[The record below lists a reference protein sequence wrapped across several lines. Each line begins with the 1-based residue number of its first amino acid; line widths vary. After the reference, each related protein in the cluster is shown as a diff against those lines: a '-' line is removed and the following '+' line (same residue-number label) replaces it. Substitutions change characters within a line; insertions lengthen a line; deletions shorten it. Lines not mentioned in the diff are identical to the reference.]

1 MYKQLNTQ
9 LCCVSGV
16 YGTETNQTRPSQP
29 SLGGFENFF
38 RNFQWKCEPWL
49 DSGQDECR
57 PSFIHQKWASN
68 AKGWCTFPATLV
80 WAKPTNPEKKGV
92 APTAFSTTI
101 STLKW
106 ILTLQFSRS
115 WLVAGKSLMFGVSFL
130 KKTHIFAQHQTNWN
144 AKINTPP
151 PLKKVLL
158 FRCHCQKRS
167 RDDTDDR
174 SGGKTRAPIA
184 RRGLNSCGANP
195 LVLITPWR
203 YKCIC
208 EYRLMG
214 YLASFVDKPMFILLF
229 PVCLCLNWNEC
240 GLT

>member
-1 MYKQLNTQ
+1 MPGEFHSPKMSLDRRERERE
-9 LCCVSGV
+9 V
-16 YGTETNQTRPSQP
+16 Y
-29 SLGGFENFF
+29 
-38 RNFQWKCEPWL
+38 
-49 DSGQDECR
+49 
-57 PSFIHQKWASN
+57 
-68 AKGWCTFPATLV
+68 FPRDLV

-92 APTAFSTTI
+92 APTAFPATI

-130 KKTHIFAQHQTNWN
+130 KKTHIFAQHQTDWN

-158 FRCHCQKRS
+158 FRCHCQKRP
-167 RDDTDDR
+167 RDDIDDSS
-174 SGGKTRAPIA
+174 SGGAHAPIA

-195 LVLITPWR
+195 RVLIAPWR
-203 YKCIC
+203 YKSTC

-214 YLASFVDKPMFILLF
+214 CLASFVDICLF
-229 PVCLCLNWNEC
+229 YYFLSVCV
-240 GLT
+240 